1 MKKLLGTCLAAAAI
15 CACGFGSAS
24 AVNWQVFGQ
33 DSAGITW
40 SIDQDS
46 VQKSD
51 KTATVMIKAQDSE
64 GYHFI
69 ATEEF
74 NHKKKTVKD
83 QKVVLYNPQ
92 GYAERE
98 DKGYSAA
105 WLHHKGR
112 NKHHM
117 EYWIDYGVGD
127 GRDGQKTH
135 RGICGMKM
143 PIKYVAEMYVDRVS
157 ASKNYQRDKF
167 KLDSPLQ
174 YYLKGRKYY
183 ILNEDTKAML
193 ELLLVMLA
201 VKGEDEVN
209 HFLKYEVLKGKVP
222 YEKEYLINLRKNLEK
237 GSAYHLEEEQ

>member
-1 MKKLLGTCLAAAAI
+1 
-15 CACGFGSAS
+15 
-24 AVNWQVFGQ
+24 
-33 DSAGITW
+33 
-40 SIDQDS
+40 
-46 VQKSD
+46 
-51 KTATVMIKAQDSE
+51 MIKAWKHLCTILRHKNLVRAGCFKIGLYKQGLLHDLSK
-64 GYHFI
+64 YTP
-69 ATEEF
+69 TEF
-74 NHKKKTVKD
+74 LVGCK
-83 QKVVLYNPQ
+83 YYQ
-92 GYAERE
+92 GTMSPNNAERE

>member
-1 MKKLLGTCLAAAAI
+1 
-15 CACGFGSAS
+15 
-24 AVNWQVFGQ
+24 
-33 DSAGITW
+33 
-40 SIDQDS
+40 
-46 VQKSD
+46 
-51 KTATVMIKAQDSE
+51 MIKAWKHLCTILHHKNLVRAGCFKIGLYKQGLLHDMSK
-64 GYHFI
+64 YTP
-69 ATEEF
+69 TEF
-74 NHKKKTVKD
+74 LVGCK
-83 QKVVLYNPQ
+83 YYQ
-92 GYAERE
+92 GTMSPNNAERE

-174 YYLKGRKYY
+174 YYLKLSLIHIWQSRQFLHNQNLVNCSGLETVTGIHVLHLLIRWQLVTHPVRIFRKLW
-183 ILNEDTKAML
+183 IH
-193 ELLLVMLA
+193 LL
-201 VKGEDEVN
+201 
-209 HFLKYEVLKGKVP
+209 
-222 YEKEYLINLRKNLEK
+222 KE
-237 GSAYHLEEEQ
+237 

>member
-1 MKKLLGTCLAAAAI
+1 MSKYTPTEFLVGCKYYQGTM
-15 CACGFGSAS
+15 SP
-24 AVNWQVFGQ
+24 N
-33 DSAGITW
+33 
-40 SIDQDS
+40 
-46 VQKSD
+46 
-51 KTATVMIKAQDSE
+51 
-64 GYHFI
+64 
-69 ATEEF
+69 
-74 NHKKKTVKD
+74 N
-83 QKVVLYNPQ
+83 
-92 GYAERE
+92 AERE

>member
-1 MKKLLGTCLAAAAI
+1 
-15 CACGFGSAS
+15 
-24 AVNWQVFGQ
+24 
-33 DSAGITW
+33 
-40 SIDQDS
+40 
-46 VQKSD
+46 
-51 KTATVMIKAQDSE
+51 MIKAWKHLCKILHHKNLVRAGCFKIGLYKQGLLHDMSK
-64 GYHFI
+64 YTP
-69 ATEEF
+69 TEF
-74 NHKKKTVKD
+74 LVGCK
-83 QKVVLYNPQ
+83 YYQ
-92 GYAERE
+92 GTMSPNNAERE

-209 HFLKYEVLKGKVP
+209 HFLKYEVLKGKVS

>member
-1 MKKLLGTCLAAAAI
+1 
-15 CACGFGSAS
+15 
-24 AVNWQVFGQ
+24 
-33 DSAGITW
+33 
-40 SIDQDS
+40 
-46 VQKSD
+46 
-51 KTATVMIKAQDSE
+51 MIKAWKHLCTILHHNNLVRAGCFKIGLYKQGLLHDMSK
-64 GYHFI
+64 YTP
-69 ATEEF
+69 TEF
-74 NHKKKTVKD
+74 LVGCK
-83 QKVVLYNPQ
+83 YYQ
-92 GYAERE
+92 GTMSPNNAERE